1 MNLKKLSGYHLKF
14 IAAIS
19 MLIDHIAVLFQASLS
34 ESIYFILRA
43 AGRLSFPL
51 FCFLLV
57 EGFFHTKNKKRYQQ
71 RLFIFAVLSELP
83 YDLAFRYLPV
93 DRPDFLAQLQHPLSV
108 SSAAFQQQNVLF
120 TLFLGFTAMLLM
132 ERKQPYG
139 QYSIYKNIDT
149 LILSAAL
156 VKSSRQTAEP
166 PGFCAFFFFTH
177 LIRKEKIILDLQ

>member
-14 IAAIS
+14 IAVIS
-19 MLIDHIAVLFQASLS
+19 MLIDHIAVIFQASLS

-57 EGFFHTKNKKRYQQ
+57 EGFFHTRNKKRYQQ

-93 DRPDFLAQLQHPLSV
+93 DRPDFLVQLHHPLSV
-108 SSAAFQQQNVLF
+108 FSAAFQQQNVLF
-120 TLFLGFTAMLLM
+120 T
-132 ERKQPYG
+132 
-139 QYSIYKNIDT
+139 
-149 LILSAAL
+149 
-156 VKSSRQTAEP
+156 
-166 PGFCAFFFFTH
+166 
-177 LIRKEKIILDLQ
+177 